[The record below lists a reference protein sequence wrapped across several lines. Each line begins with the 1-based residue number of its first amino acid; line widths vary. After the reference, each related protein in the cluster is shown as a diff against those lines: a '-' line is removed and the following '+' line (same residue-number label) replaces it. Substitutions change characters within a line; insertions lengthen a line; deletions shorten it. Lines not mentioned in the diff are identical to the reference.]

1 MLLLPLLIAACFLNA
16 QTTIL
21 DSIWSG
27 GQYRYYT
34 LYVPAAYDGSE
45 AVPVVYNLHG
55 YSSSA
60 FQQIFYGEFRPIA
73 DTANFLIIL
82 PDGTTDFIGFQFWNT
97 FAPFGT
103 GVDDV
108 AFLSDLL
115 DTVIAAYNVD
125 EQRIYST
132 GMSNGGFMSYELAC
146 QLSNRITAIASVTGS
161 IDVDHFDFCSPEHLT
176 PVMEIHGTNDMTV
189 PYDGNA
195 EFLPIQ
201 DILDYWVA
209 FNGCDPTPVI
219 TPIEDIAPGDGS
231 TAEHWIY
238 SGAANG
244 VTVEHFRIIN
254 GGHTWPGTIFLLPSS
269 GSTNKDINASAEI
282 WKFFSRYSLDQ
293 VTGISAEPAVT
304 QPIRVYPNPAKDHIQ
319 MELPL
324 AAMAFPVSIRDYA
337 GREVMRFITGNPIET
352 IDVSG
357 LSSGVYFIVTEF
369 GTSRFAL
376 IP

>member
-1 MLLLPLLIAACFLNA
+1 MLLFPLLFAACLVNA

-82 PDGTTDFIGFQFWNT
+82 PDGTKDFIGFQFWNT

-115 DTVIAAYNVD
+115 DTVIATYNVD

-161 IDVDHFDFCSPEHLT
+161 IDVDHFDFCAPEHLT

-189 PYDGNA
+189 PYNGSS
-195 EFLPIQ
+195 EFLPIE
-201 DILDYWVA
+201 DVLDYWVA

-219 TPIEDIAPGDGS
+219 TPVEDIAPGDGS
-231 TAEHWIY
+231 TAEHWVY
-238 SGAANG
+238 AGAANG
-244 VTVEHFRIIN
+244 VTVEHFRIEN

-269 GSTNKDINASAEI
+269 GSTNKDINASVEI
-282 WKFFSRYSLDQ
+282 WKFFSRYRLDE
-293 VTGISAEPAVT
+293 VTEISDAA
-304 QPIRVYPNPAKDHIQ
+304 IAAASIKAFPNPANQ
-319 MELPL
+319 FLQLELPVSG
-324 AAMAFPVSIRDYA
+324 APSPVRILDYA
-337 GREVMRFITGNPIET
+337 GKEVHRFMATTPVAIL
-352 IDVSG
+352 DVSAFPA
-357 LSSGVYFIVTEF
+357 GVYLVYTSN
-369 GTSRFAL
+369 GTTRFAVQH
-376 IP
+376 